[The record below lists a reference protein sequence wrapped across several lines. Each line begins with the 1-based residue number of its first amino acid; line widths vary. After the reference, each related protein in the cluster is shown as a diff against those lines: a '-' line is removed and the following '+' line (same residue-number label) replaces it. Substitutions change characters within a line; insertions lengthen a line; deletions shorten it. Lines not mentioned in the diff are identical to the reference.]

1 MKRTETMGKKP
12 DQIFASLHRYV
23 PHLSSSHPTP
33 SASST
38 PPIQAFLLRETCEQ
52 KAKCRLELPS
62 TPISALIRSSTFSLQ
77 LFLHQHSPQPWLKHC
92 PFPNPASVLSRLS
105 YTPESSCRRPPRSS
119 ISVVCVSQIDGL
131 FPLLPVF
138 SRDWNVDEPRTRWL
152 ERTWVE

>member
-23 PHLSSSHPTP
+23 PHLISSHPTP

-77 LFLHQHSPQPWLKHC
+77 LFLHHHNPQRWLKNS
-92 PFPNPASVLSRLS
+92 PFHNPTSFLSRLS
-105 YTPESSCRRPPRSS
+105 YTRESSSRRSPRSS
-119 ISVVCVSQIDGL
+119 ISVVCISQIGGL
-131 FPLLPVF
+131 FLFCPYFHGIGTSTSLGLVG
-138 SRDWNVDEPRTRWL
+138 WN
-152 ERTWVE
+152 